1 MDTGTI
7 KEFVTLAE
15 CLNFSEAAF
24 RLFISQSSLS
34 KHIKALERELGV
46 ALFDRTTRSIRLSG
60 AGERYLPYAREI
72 VRLCAKSEM
81 EIEYYKNQSAAS
93 FTIAVMQNPQY
104 YDMAKYITGFQK
116 AYPGISF
123 SLIEADEISLYDM
136 FRKKLVNI
144 FPTFSNFRGPE
155 EFTFMPMVKSSI
167 VAIFPKDHP
176 CAQAQAVSLRQLADE
191 RLLLPTRGGSLSNL
205 IRAAFRQEKLSP
217 DVVYE
222 GSSVGCIEL
231 VKNGMGVSL
240 HAREFAAVLHRDADI
255 SCVEISPELSFTYGL
270 GHREYESL
278 SHVDKL
284 YLSHMKK
291 YALDNP
297 APLADRDVLPVS
309 VPAPVK

>member
-1 MDTGTI
+1 METGTI

-15 CLNFSEAAF
+15 CLNFSEAAS

-34 KHIKALERELGV
+34 KHIKALEHELGV

-72 VRLCAKSEM
+72 ARLCTESEM
-81 EIEYYKNQSAAS
+81 EIDHFKNQSSAS

-104 YDMAKYITGFQK
+104 YDMAKYITGFRK

-123 SLIEADEISLYDM
+123 SLVEADEFSLYDM

-144 FPTFSNFRGPE
+144 FPTFANFRGPE

-176 CAQAQAVSLRQLADE
+176 CARERTVSLRQLGSE

-205 IRAAFRQEKLSP
+205 IHSAFYRENISTEI
-217 DVVYE
+217 VYE
-222 GSSVGCIEL
+222 GSSVGCIDL

-240 HAREFAAVLHRDADI
+240 HAREFAAMLHRDADI
-255 SCVEISPELSFTYGL
+255 SCAEISPELSFTYGL
-270 GHREYESL
+270 GHRAFEEL
-278 SHVDKL
+278 SHAEQL
-284 YLSHMKK
+284 YLSYMKK
-291 YALDNP
+291 YAFDKL
-297 APLADRDVLPVS
+297 AP
-309 VPAPVK
+309 